1 MFVMMTSVSEEDR
14 DKMDICLNQLI
25 QFCSNKRDKSSPL
38 NFTQYAL
45 LPHNIEIV
53 MWPQITVS
61 SLQWLHP
68 MYNNDNVIARNSSD
82 IVFRLIPHT
91 IIRCSHAVRWS
102 GRGQAISY
110 LLFICPQLL
119 FLYSSVFHSAATER
133 HACVLRVNSF
143 SAEVSAAS
151 R

>member
-1 MFVMMTSVSEEDR
+1 
-14 DKMDICLNQLI
+14 MDMCLNQLI

-38 NFTQYAL
+38 NFTQYAV
-45 LPHNIEIV
+45 LPHNTEIV
-53 MWPQITVS
+53 MWPQITS
-61 SLQWLHP
+61 MSLHP

-91 IIRCSHAVRWS
+91 IIRCSHVVHRS

-110 LLFICPQLL
+110 LLFISPPLP

-133 HACVLRVNSF
+133 HACVLRVNSS